1 MRVIGRLAL
10 AAALLVPVGI
20 ATANSAGASSGT
32 VHCTT
37 THARIVDSPGLLLS
51 TAASQTLSVPA
62 TAPGALGGC
71 SGFGIAGT
79 TTGALTFSVQTPSH
93 VTCQSIIGKQDNG
106 NGKIVWA
113 TSSHNG
119 STTLKAGIK
128 ITGPTTATLTG
139 TVTTSAGNY
148 LKGEHVL
155 AHLTFSPN
163 IAPQGVGAGTCS
175 NVHKIKSLTANATD
189 FTIAP

>member
-1 MRVIGRLAL
+1 MRVIGRLAR
-10 AAALLVPVGI
+10 G
-20 ATANSAGASSGT
+20 
-32 VHCTT
+32 
-37 THARIVDSPGLLLS
+37 RIVGAGRHRHHEQRWHVVGHCPLHDYARQDRRLAGSVAQH
-51 TAASQTLSVPA
+51 AASQTLSVPA

-71 SGFGIAGT
+71 SGFGIAGS

-106 NGKIVWA
+106 NGKIVWT